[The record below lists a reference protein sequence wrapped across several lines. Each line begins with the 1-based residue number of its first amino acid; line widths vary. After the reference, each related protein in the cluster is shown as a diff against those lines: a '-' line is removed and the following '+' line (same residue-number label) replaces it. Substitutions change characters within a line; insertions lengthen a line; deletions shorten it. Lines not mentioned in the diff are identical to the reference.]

1 MEDAQ
6 TPFLGWVKSNTSTAN
21 LLSILLLVFAAWAA
35 VEIVSNV
42 NGSDIPP
49 TTGVLSNE
57 NDADGQRINNGLIVG
72 LGAVAGTTGLILQ
85 LIITRNPTE
94 EDVEVEP
101 VEDEEIDEVVE
112 DLMEGVDDLDE
123 EEEVSEEE
131 TSDEEEIIVEEEEIS
146 EQETSDEEEII
157 VEEEEI
163 PEQETPD
170 EEESLE
176 EEESTPEEQGEEESE
191 EEAPAEEEKT
201 PIKKRKF

>member
-6 TPFLGWVKSNTSTAN
+6 TPLLRWVKSNASMAN
-21 LLSILLLVFAAWAA
+21 LLSIVLLLFAAWAA

-57 NDADGQRINNGLIVG
+57 DEPDGQRINNGLIIG

-85 LIITRNPTE
+85 LIITRDSPEQNVDDDPA
-94 EDVEVEP
+94 
-101 VEDEEIDEVVE
+101 EDEDIDGVVE
-112 DLMEGVDDLDE
+112 DSMDESQDDTS
-123 EEEVSEEE
+123 EEEVSSEEIHEEE
-131 TSDEEEIIVEEEEIS
+131 V
-146 EQETSDEEEII
+146 
-157 VEEEEI
+157 
-163 PEQETPD
+163 PE

-176 EEESTPEEQGEEESE
+176 EEESTPWEQGEEESE
-191 EEAPAEEEKT
+191 DETPAEENKT

>member
-6 TPFLGWVKSNTSTAN
+6 TPFMGWVKSNTSTAN
-21 LLSILLLVFAAWAA
+21 LLSIVLLVFAAWAA

-57 NDADGQRINNGLIVG
+57 DDPDGQRINNGLIIG

-85 LIITRNPTE
+85 LLITRDSAEIIIET
-94 EDVEVEP
+94 EP
-101 VEDEEIDEVVE
+101 VEDDEIDEVVE
-112 DLMEGVDDLDE
+112 DLMEETSEEDEIILEDIVVE
-123 EEEVSEEE
+123 EEDILEEE
-131 TSDEEEIIVEEEEIS
+131 T
-146 EQETSDEEEII
+146 
-157 VEEEEI
+157 
-163 PEQETPD
+163 PE

-176 EEESTPEEQGEEESE
+176 EEESAPENQGEEDSE
-191 EEAPAEEEKT
+191 DDAPAEKVET

>member
-57 NDADGQRINNGLIVG
+57 NDSDGQRINNGLVIG

-112 DLMEGVDDLDE
+112 DLMDEGEDLNQ
-123 EEEVSEEE
+123 EEVSEEE
-131 TSDEEEIIVEEEEIS
+131 TPDEEEIISEEEEIS
-146 EQETSDEEEII
+146 EEETPDEEEII
-157 VEEEEI
+157 IEEEEVSV
-163 PEQETPD
+163 EETPE

-191 EEAPAEEEKT
+191 EEAPAEE
-201 PIKKRKF
+201 

>member
-6 TPFLGWVKSNTSTAN
+6 TPFMGWVKSNTSTAN
-21 LLSILLLVFAAWAA
+21 LLSIVLLVFAAWAA

-57 NDADGQRINNGLIVG
+57 DDPDGQRINNGLIIG

-85 LIITRNPTE
+85 LLITRDSAEIVIET
-94 EDVEVEP
+94 EP
-101 VEDEEIDEVVE
+101 VEDDEIDEVVE
-112 DLMEGVDDLDE
+112 DLMEE
-123 EEEVSEEE
+123 TSEE
-131 TSDEEEIIVEEEEIS
+131 DEIILEDIVVEEEEIL
-146 EQETSDEEEII
+146 EEET
-157 VEEEEI
+157 
-163 PEQETPD
+163 PE

-176 EEESTPEEQGEEESE
+176 EEESAPENQGEEDSE
-191 EEAPAEEEKT
+191 DDAPAEKVET

>member
-57 NDADGQRINNGLIVG
+57 NDSDGQRINNGLVIG

-85 LIITRNPTE
+85 LIITRDSTE
-94 EDVEVEP
+94 EDVEIEP

-112 DLMEGVDDLDE
+112 DLMEGVDDLD

-191 EEAPAEEEKT
+191 EEAPAEEQKT

>member
-6 TPFLGWVKSNTSTAN
+6 TPFMGWVKSNTSTAN
-21 LLSILLLVFAAWAA
+21 LLSIVLLVFAAWAA

-57 NDADGQRINNGLIVG
+57 DDPDGQRINNGLIIG

-85 LIITRNPTE
+85 LLITRESTE
-94 EDVEVEP
+94 KDVETEP

-112 DLMEGVDDLDE
+112 DLMDDEADSEEEVLDE
-123 EEEVSEEE
+123 EEIVV
-131 TSDEEEIIVEEEEIS
+131 EEIIIEEEEIS
-146 EQETSDEEEII
+146 EE
-157 VEEEEI
+157 
-163 PEQETPD
+163 ETPV

-176 EEESTPEEQGEEESE
+176 EEESAPEEQGEEESK
-191 EEAPAEEEKT
+191 EEAPAEENKT
-201 PIKKRKF
+201 PINKRKF

>member
-6 TPFLGWVKSNTSTAN
+6 TPLLRWVKSNASMAN
-21 LLSILLLVFAAWAA
+21 LLSIVLLLFAAWAA

-57 NDADGQRINNGLIVG
+57 DEPDGQRINNGLIIG

-85 LIITRNPTE
+85 LIIMRDSPEQN
-94 EDVEVEP
+94 VANEP
-101 VEDEEIDEVVE
+101 VEDEDIDGVVE
-112 DLMEGVDDLDE
+112 DSMDE
-123 EEEVSEEE
+123 SQDGTSEEDVSGEEIHEEEV
-131 TSDEEEIIVEEEEIS
+131 
-146 EQETSDEEEII
+146 
-157 VEEEEI
+157 
-163 PEQETPD
+163 PED
-170 EEESLE
+170 EESLE

-191 EEAPAEEEKT
+191 DEAPAEENKT

>member
-6 TPFLGWVKSNTSTAN
+6 TPLLRWVKSNASTAN
-21 LLSILLLVFAAWAA
+21 LLSIVLLLFAAWAA

-57 NDADGQRINNGLIVG
+57 DDPDGQRINNGAIIG

-85 LIITRNPTE
+85 LIITKDSSE
-94 EDVEVEP
+94 QDVVAEP
-101 VEDEEIDEVVE
+101 VEDEDIDGV
-112 DLMEGVDDLDE
+112 VDDSMDE
-123 EEEVSEEE
+123 SQDDDSEEGVSEEE
-131 TSDEEEIIVEEEEIS
+131 IVVEEEGSEEEIHEEEGS
-146 EQETSDEEEII
+146 E
-157 VEEEEI
+157 
-163 PEQETPD
+163 

-176 EEESTPEEQGEEESE
+176 EGESLREEQGEEESE
-191 EEAPAEEEKT
+191 DEVPAEENKN

>member
-6 TPFLGWVKSNTSTAN
+6 TPFMGWVKSNTSTAN
-21 LLSILLLVFAAWAA
+21 LLSIVLLVFAAWAA

-57 NDADGQRINNGLIVG
+57 NDPDGQRINNGLIIG

-85 LIITRNPTE
+85 LLITRESTE
-94 EDVEVEP
+94 KDVETEP

-112 DLMEGVDDLDE
+112 DLMDDEEDSEEEIVVEDIIIE
-123 EEEVSEEE
+123 EEEEE
-131 TSDEEEIIVEEEEIS
+131 TIVEEE
-146 EQETSDEEEII
+146 TP
-157 VEEEEI
+157 VEE
-163 PEQETPD
+163 Q
-170 EEESLE
+170 SLE
-176 EEESTPEEQGEEESE
+176 EEESTPEEQGEDESK
-191 EEAPAEEEKT
+191 EEAPVDENKT

>member
-6 TPFLGWVKSNTSTAN
+6 TPLLRWVKSNASTAN
-21 LLSILLLVFAAWAA
+21 LLSIVLLLFAAWAA

-57 NDADGQRINNGLIVG
+57 DEPDGQRINNGAIIG

-85 LIITRNPTE
+85 LIITKDSPE
-94 EDVEVEP
+94 ENVVAEP
-101 VEDEEIDEVVE
+101 VEDEDIDGVVE
-112 DLMEGVDDLDE
+112 DSMEE
-123 EEEVSEEE
+123 SQEEEVSDEEIVIE
-131 TSDEEEIIVEEEEIS
+131 EVVAEEEIHEEEGS
-146 EQETSDEEEII
+146 E
-157 VEEEEI
+157 
-163 PEQETPD
+163 

-191 EEAPAEEEKT
+191 DEAPAEENKT

>member
-6 TPFLGWVKSNTSTAN
+6 TPLMGWVKSNTSTAN
-21 LLSILLLVFAAWAA
+21 LLSVVLLVFAAWAA

-57 NDADGQRINNGLIVG
+57 NDPDGQRINNGLIIG

-85 LIITRNPTE
+85 LLITRESTE
-94 EDVEVEP
+94 KVVETEP

-112 DLMEGVDDLDE
+112 DLMDDEADSEEEILDE
-123 EEEVSEEE
+123 EEIVV
-131 TSDEEEIIVEEEEIS
+131 EEIIIAEEEIS
-146 EQETSDEEEII
+146 EE
-157 VEEEEI
+157 
-163 PEQETPD
+163 ETPV

-176 EEESTPEEQGEEESE
+176 EEESTPEEQGEEESK
-191 EEAPAEEEKT
+191 EEAPAEENKT

>member
-6 TPFLGWVKSNTSTAN
+6 TPLMGWVKSNTSTAN
-21 LLSILLLVFAAWAA
+21 LLSIVLLVFAAWAA

-57 NDADGQRINNGLIVG
+57 NDPDGQRINNGLIIG

-85 LIITRNPTE
+85 LLITRESTE
-94 EDVEVEP
+94 KDVETEP

-112 DLMEGVDDLDE
+112 DLMDDGEDSEEEIVVEDIIIE
-123 EEEVSEEE
+123 EEEEE
-131 TSDEEEIIVEEEEIS
+131 TIVEEE
-146 EQETSDEEEII
+146 TP
-157 VEEEEI
+157 VEE
-163 PEQETPD
+163 Q
-170 EEESLE
+170 SLE
-176 EEESTPEEQGEEESE
+176 EEESTPEEQGEDESK
-191 EEAPAEEEKT
+191 EEAPVDENKT

>member
-6 TPFLGWVKSNTSTAN
+6 TPFLGWVKSNASTAN
-21 LLSILLLVFAAWAA
+21 LLSIILLVFAAWAA

-57 NDADGQRINNGLIVG
+57 DDPDGQRINNGLIIG

-85 LIITRNPTE
+85 LIITRESTE
-94 EDVEVEP
+94 EDVGVDP

-112 DLMEGVDDLDE
+112 DLMEDE
-123 EEEVSEEE
+123 EDEVIVEEDEHS
-131 TSDEEEIIVEEEEIS
+131 EEEIIVEEEEVS
-146 EQETSDEEEII
+146 EE
-157 VEEEEI
+157 
-163 PEQETPD
+163 ETPD

-176 EEESTPEEQGEEESE
+176 EEESTPEEQGEDESE
-191 EEAPAEEEKT
+191 DEAPAGEEKT

>member
-6 TPFLGWVKSNTSTAN
+6 TPLLSWVKSNASTAN
-21 LLSILLLVFAAWAA
+21 LLSIVLLLFAAWAA

-42 NGSDIPP
+42 NGTDIPP

-57 NDADGQRINNGLIVG
+57 DDPDGQRINNGVVIG

-85 LIITRNPTE
+85 LIITKDSEE
-94 EDVEVEP
+94 EDVVSEP

-112 DLMEGVDDLDE
+112 DLMDVTE
-123 EEEVSEEE
+123 EESLEQEV
-131 TSDEEEIIVEEEEIS
+131 DVEEIIVEDEEIL
-146 EQETSDEEEII
+146 ED
-157 VEEEEI
+157 
-163 PEQETPD
+163 ETPE

-176 EEESTPEEQGEEESE
+176 EEESTPEEQGEGDSE
-191 EEAPAEEEKT
+191 EEAPVEENKT

>member
-6 TPFLGWVKSNTSTAN
+6 TPFMGWVKSNTSTAN
-21 LLSILLLVFAAWAA
+21 LLSIILLVFAAWAA

-57 NDADGQRINNGLIVG
+57 NDPDGQRINNGLIIG

-85 LIITRNPTE
+85 LLITRDAAE
-94 EDVEVEP
+94 IVVETEP
-101 VEDEEIDEVVE
+101 VEDDEIDEVVE
-112 DLMEGVDDLDE
+112 DLMDDGED
-123 EEEVSEEE
+123 SEEE
-131 TSDEEEIIVEEEEIS
+131 IVDEEEIVVEDIIIEEEEETIVEEE
-146 EQETSDEEEII
+146 
-157 VEEEEI
+157 
-163 PEQETPD
+163 TPV

-176 EEESTPEEQGEEESE
+176 EEESTPEEQGEDESK
-191 EEAPAEEEKT
+191 EEAPADENKT

>member
-6 TPFLGWVKSNTSTAN
+6 TPFLGWVKSNASTAN
-21 LLSILLLVFAAWAA
+21 LLSIVLLLFAAWAA

-57 NDADGQRINNGLIVG
+57 NDPDGQRINNGLIVG

-85 LIITRNPTE
+85 LIITRESE
-94 EDVEVEP
+94 ESEDSEP

-112 DLMEGVDDLDE
+112 DLMEDTEEIDE
-123 EEEVSEEE
+123 VVVE
-131 TSDEEEIIVEEEEIS
+131 EEEIIVEEEEIF
-146 EQETSDEEEII
+146 EEET
-157 VEEEEI
+157 
-163 PEQETPD
+163 PE